1 MWDKQKLKQF
11 QFLRQR
17 ELDGVLT
24 EAEQVRLSQMI
35 QEIDHQEATY
45 LRPVAER
52 LRDERKRIEAQNRTI
67 QDLVRRKEILVTR
80 LHSVLDEL
88 ETEHRAIHDALAR
101 IIGEDTTVDAG
112 VNR

>member
-45 LRPVAER
+45 LRPATKR
-52 LRDERKRIEAQNRTI
+52 LRDERKRIEAQNRTV

-88 ETEHRAIHDALAR
+88 ETEHRAINDALAR
-101 IIGEDTTVDAG
+101 IIGEGTTVDAG